1 MLKFCNFCSCLKWNC
16 LIFFT
21 WTNQYR
27 KLKNKGGTNSQ
38 QTVIEKPHIASANDN
53 DKAVLYISLEL
64 LTHPVCIEILK
75 GEFDRAHCL
84 ENLIFYLYVVRYRK
98 MQSSLIRK
106 MLATHIFNT
115 FIADGSELQI
125 NISQRQKENI
135 AAAIQR
141 SGGDATPLSLY
152 DETRKEIMLLIENN
166 VM

>member
-1 MLKFCNFCSCLKWNC
+1 M
-16 LIFFT
+16 
-21 WTNQYR
+21 
-27 KLKNKGGTNSQ
+27 
-38 QTVIEKPHIASANDN
+38 
-53 DKAVLYISLEL
+53 
-64 LTHPVCIEILK
+64 CIEILK

-166 VM
+166 VMKSFVDSPGYRTCLLVLSCADLRSATGKNKDAVQAEIEARDV